1 MYYLKINQRSEG
13 TFLSDPS
20 VTSKVITT
28 HDLKLQQ
35 SNKDNFTEDGLREE
49 RERERR
55 ERERER
61 KRERE

>member
-1 MYYLKINQRSEG
+1 MYYIQENKMYYLKINQRSEG

-35 SNKDNFTEDGLREE
+35 SNKDILQ
-49 RERERR
+49 
-55 ERERER
+55 
-61 KRERE
+61 KMVW